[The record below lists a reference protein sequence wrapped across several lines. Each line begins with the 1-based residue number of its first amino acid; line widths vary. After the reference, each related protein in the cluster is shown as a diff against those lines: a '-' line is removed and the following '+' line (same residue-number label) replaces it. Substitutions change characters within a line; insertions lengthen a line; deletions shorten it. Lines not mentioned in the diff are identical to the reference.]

1 MNSSFSRT
9 YFIDIKMH
17 IFVSYVNIS
26 GIRMYLVLVGVL
38 KLISGVFFPFLAVHK
53 ITIGHI
59 LDSIKHI
66 MFLN

>member
-1 MNSSFSRT
+1 
-9 YFIDIKMH
+9 MH

-38 KLISGVFFPFLAVHK
+38 KLISSVFFPFLVVYK

-59 LDSIKHI
+59 LDSVETYYVFELKR
-66 MFLN
+66 